1 MWQLD
6 SCSCVVTGLIF
17 FSLQVS
23 LIPGVQVFPQAAC
36 RLLSSG
42 CLLGNCTGPTE
53 LKTHLLWTCSVLSVL
68 VLVSFPPPRYPEWL
82 SAPPLPRPEAGHLCA
97 RTSLP
102 SFPLFCAFILRLE
115 SLTHLCHR
123 GHFVFKP
130 LLMSLG
136 FLLLS

>member
-17 FSLQVS
+17 SPCKFSLS
-23 LIPGVQVFPQAAC
+23 LVFRYFP
-36 RLLSSG
+36 RLHAGSLSSG

-68 VLVSFPPPRYPEWL
+68 MLVSFPPPRYPEWL

-102 SFPLFCAFILRLE
+102 SFPLFCAFILCLE